1 MKDFMNR
8 DKLEKRLDELK
19 QKRTKLFKVKAASP
33 MDIVRLT
40 TQVEKEIEQVK
51 KELEK
56 I

>member
-1 MKDFMNR
+1 
-8 DKLEKRLDELK
+8 
-19 QKRTKLFKVKAASP
+19 

-56 I
+56 IWYE